1 MGRANVLA
9 AAAAATHQ
17 IRPAVL
23 LAAEK
28 GAALLNTFWDRRLRR
43 IETSSWPNRIA
54 RDLSSLAQLLVVT
67 QSRPVK
73 EQCGGTSNDRK
84 DWQENAEQD
93 QANGKKRLPLSRM
106 TGLVRASAAQ

>member
-1 MGRANVLA
+1 MARASVLT

-23 LAAEK
+23 AAEK
-28 GAALLNTFWDRRLRR
+28 GAALLKTFWDRRPCR
-43 IETSSWPNRIA
+43 IETSSWLNRIA
-54 RDLSSLAQLLVVT
+54 RDFSSLAQLLVVT

-73 EQCGGTSNDRK
+73 EQCGGASDDRK
-84 DWQENAEQD
+84 DWEENTEQD
-93 QANGKKRLPLSRM
+93 QANEKGRLPLFRM

>member
-1 MGRANVLA
+1 MGRTSVLTA
-9 AAAAATHQ
+9 AAAGYPPNKAGSIARSRERS
-17 IRPAVL
+17 RPAEHVL
-23 LAAEK
+23 
-28 GAALLNTFWDRRLRR
+28 DRGLRR

-73 EQCGGTSNDRK
+73 EQCGGTSTDRK
-84 DWQENAEQD
+84 DWQENPEQD